1 MLLENAKTQRERER
15 RLVKYLGAGMDSGAR
30 LPGLKFSLYYFIG
43 CVTLG
48 KLFNLPVPQFP
59 HLQNGDGNISS
70 S

>member
-1 MLLENAKTQRERER
+1 M
-15 RLVKYLGAGMDSGAR
+15 KYLGAGIDSGAR